1 MEGGGKHERILS
13 NMRWLRMDRGT
24 KLPVMQ
30 SRSLTTI
37 PPYLGWVR
45 EAGVGRRARLYRH
58 EGCDRM
64 KAIIIIFLCLIA
76 ALSMASAYT
85 DCQQAM
91 YDGTRLSWKMGV

>member
-1 MEGGGKHERILS
+1 
-13 NMRWLRMDRGT
+13 
-24 KLPVMQ
+24 
-30 SRSLTTI
+30 
-37 PPYLGWVR
+37 
-45 EAGVGRRARLYRH
+45 
-58 EGCDRM
+58 M